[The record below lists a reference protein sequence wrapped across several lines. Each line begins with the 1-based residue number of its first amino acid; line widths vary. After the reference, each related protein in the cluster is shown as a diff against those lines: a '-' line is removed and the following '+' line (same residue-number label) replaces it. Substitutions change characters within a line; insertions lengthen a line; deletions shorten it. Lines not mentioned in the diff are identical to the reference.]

1 MVCEGTK
8 MIKKNLVWQLLLM
21 LHHLFRSFYIVDIRK
36 EAAVDVN
43 VDSRVSRTL
52 PFVLVVVIVI
62 RHVFEAIYKYFL
74 KIFY

>member
-1 MVCEGTK
+1 MP
-8 MIKKNLVWQLLLM
+8 Q
-21 LHHLFRSFYIVDIRK
+21 HFFRSFYILGIRK
-36 EAAVDVN
+36 DTAVDVN

-62 RHVFEAIYKYFL
+62 RYVSEAIYKYFL